1 MAKSV
6 VIIITKVPYGHESVY
21 GGLYTAIACSDRNL
35 LAIVILLDDGVYSA
49 MKGQASENLS
59 YPCIEDL
66 FYTLAPNVKV
76 YVHEQSMVERGIER
90 DRLIEIVE
98 VIEDKRLLAL
108 LREHG
113 DAIIK
118 Y

>member
-1 MAKSV
+1 MVESV
-6 VIIITKVPYGHESVY
+6 VIVITKVPYGHESVY
-21 GGLYTAIACSDRNL
+21 GGLYTAIACLERDL
-35 LAIVILLDDGVYSA
+35 PATVILLGDGVYSA
-49 MKGQASENLS
+49 MKGQDSEILG

-66 FYTLAPNVKV
+66 FYTLSPKVKI
-76 YVHEQSMVERGIER
+76 YVHEKSMIERGIER

-98 VIEDKRLLAL
+98 VIDDQRLLAL

-113 DAIIK
+113 EAIIK

>member
-1 MAKSV
+1 MIV
-6 VIIITKVPYGHESVY
+6 ITKVPYGHESVY
-21 GGLYTAIACSDRNL
+21 GGLYTAIACLERNL
-35 LAIVILLDDGVYSA
+35 PAIVILLGDGVYSA
-49 MKGQASENLS
+49 MKGQASNENLG

-66 FYTLAPNVKV
+66 FYTLAPKVKI
-76 YVHEQSMVERGIER
+76 YVHEKSMTERGIER

-98 VIEDKRLLAL
+98 AIEDQRLLAL

-113 DAIIK
+113 EAIIK